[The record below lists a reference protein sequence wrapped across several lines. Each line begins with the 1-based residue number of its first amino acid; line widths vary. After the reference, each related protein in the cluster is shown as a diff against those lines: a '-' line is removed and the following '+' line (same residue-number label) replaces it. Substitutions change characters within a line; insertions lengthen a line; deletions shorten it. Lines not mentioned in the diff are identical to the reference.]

1 MSASSPSPRWRPL
14 PSSSVVDALYEDEDI
29 ENVVALTG
37 AEIPEWLQRLSIP
50 VNWELVGL
58 PNVPDQLVARM
69 AVCGPLGNGEWEA
82 ADTISVF
89 GYTGWPAFY
98 DVFHNA
104 DRTLRGLNA
113 TGIAVRVLP
122 VPQIQ
127 WTAAVRSS
135 GIALIGDRSVW
146 IQQSNYVTGSEQ
158 PHAGRLIVHSLFVD
172 TACRDRLAEDIVQ
185 LSNGVYQ
192 GFVNALSNEHRAC

>member
-1 MSASSPSPRWRPL
+1 MSASSPSPHWRPL
-14 PSSSVVDALYEDEDI
+14 PSSSLVDAFYEDEDI
-29 ENVVALTG
+29 EDVVALSG
-37 AEIPEWLQRLSIP
+37 AEVPEWLQRLSIP
-50 VNWELVGL
+50 MNWQLVGL
-58 PNVPDQLVARM
+58 PDVPDQLIARM

-89 GYTGWPAFY
+89 GYTGWPVFY

-104 DRTLRGLNA
+104 DRTLRDLNA
-113 TGIAVRVLP
+113 TGIGVQALP
-122 VPQIQ
+122 VPPIQ

-146 IQQSNYVTGSEQ
+146 VQQSNYVAGSEQ

-172 TACRDRLAEDIVQ
+172 TACRDRLAEDVTQ
-185 LSNGVYQ
+185 LSDAVHQ
-192 GFVNALSNEHRAC
+192 GFVAALLNEYRTG

>member
-58 PNVPDQLVARM
+58 PDVPDQLIARM

-185 LSNGVYQ
+185 LSSGVYQ

>member
-58 PNVPDQLVARM
+58 PDVPDQLIARM

>member
-1 MSASSPSPRWRPL
+1 
-14 PSSSVVDALYEDEDI
+14 
-29 ENVVALTG
+29 
-37 AEIPEWLQRLSIP
+37 
-50 VNWELVGL
+50 
-58 PNVPDQLVARM
+58 
-69 AVCGPLGNGEWEA
+69 
-82 ADTISVF
+82 
-89 GYTGWPAFY
+89 
-98 DVFHNA
+98 
-104 DRTLRGLNA
+104 
-113 TGIAVRVLP
+113 
-122 VPQIQ
+122 
-127 WTAAVRSS
+127 VRSS